1 MRSRRLGLL
10 LVAAV
15 LLPWQELKDFVG
27 LQHRAR
33 QSGIPRNAGLTLRYF
48 DARGAAETVRLLFA
62 AAGKEYKDLRYPIS
76 FGTPGDFS
84 TIIRKMCAEWA
95 RRVHEAQMKRNPEEW
110 EAAKKRI
117 ESARDH
123 ERQSRKCKAAK
134 NHSILSRALAAEGLR
149 QMSSAPASE
158 HMAVQARWK
167 SAQEHSTRHVSE
179 FYEQMEAPRAPEVL
193 DDEEDGAMAEAADL
207 MGADVVAL
215 SALGNEG
222 LEDGAR
228 PSSGG
233 QGVDALLAQLR
244 SEPADANECAAKF
257 MLYEGYAQEVEQMR
271 GTLMTFHEE
280 TCSTVP
286 ESVAAD
292 MGKRVK
298 GIDSTEA
305 MGIPDEAREWFVFHM
320 MKQAE
325 RNNVSMARILED
337 FQKKLEFLAKNDQQE
352 CPVCLEPFEAEGEHA
367 AATLGCC
374 HKVCK
379 ECWETWSQLMHGRAF
394 CPLCRH
400 EEFLGEEFEE
410 DRDAGKMDIS
420 MGKVPV
426 LDVDGFSLPQSKA
439 IERYLARELGMM
451 GSTPM
456 EEALVDAMAEHV
468 RDINDA
474 YSRKGLFFM
483 KDQEKK
489 AELQKKWYE
498 EELPLLLSKLETALP
513 GSDGF
518 AVGEKVSLADIA
530 IFKLLKDTYDADVS
544 AAYGE
549 CPKLKAIVS
558 KVEKNKGIQTWL
570 SERPETMI

>member
-84 TIIRKMCAEWA
+84 TIIRK
-95 RRVHEAQMKRNPEEW
+95 
-110 EAAKKRI
+110 
-117 ESARDH
+117 
-123 ERQSRKCKAAK
+123 
-134 NHSILSRALAAEGLR
+134 
-149 QMSSAPASE
+149 
-158 HMAVQARWK
+158 
-167 SAQEHSTRHVSE
+167 
-179 FYEQMEAPRAPEVL
+179 
-193 DDEEDGAMAEAADL
+193 
-207 MGADVVAL
+207 
-215 SALGNEG
+215 
-222 LEDGAR
+222 
-228 PSSGG
+228 
-233 QGVDALLAQLR
+233 
-244 SEPADANECAAKF
+244 
-257 MLYEGYAQEVEQMR
+257 
-271 GTLMTFHEE
+271 
-280 TCSTVP
+280 
-286 ESVAAD
+286 
-292 MGKRVK
+292 
-298 GIDSTEA
+298 
-305 MGIPDEAREWFVFHM
+305 
-320 MKQAE
+320 
-325 RNNVSMARILED
+325 
-337 FQKKLEFLAKNDQQE
+337 
-352 CPVCLEPFEAEGEHA
+352 
-367 AATLGCC
+367 
-374 HKVCK
+374 
-379 ECWETWSQLMHGRAF
+379 
-394 CPLCRH
+394 
-400 EEFLGEEFEE
+400 EFEE